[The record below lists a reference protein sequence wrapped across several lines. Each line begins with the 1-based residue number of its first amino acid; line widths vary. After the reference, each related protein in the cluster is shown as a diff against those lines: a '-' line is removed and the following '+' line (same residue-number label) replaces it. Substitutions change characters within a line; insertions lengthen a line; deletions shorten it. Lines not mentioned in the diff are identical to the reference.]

1 MYERVSRLL
10 IEKGARLVYTAS
22 RPVGTSLEGLFAEYP
37 SFHYEVSTNEKVAFE
52 LAFTGAVTGKK
63 VACILSTEGLYEAL
77 DPVMTSAYM
86 GVVGGFLVVCIRET
100 EEEVTPVGL
109 FSKLPLIVTETHEAL
124 VKAIDFAFD
133 ASERHHIPFIIQAT
147 PGKGED
153 ATTSPGGYGPL
164 PEPQPSHF
172 AKDPMRWAALP
183 QSRYRLHGELNT
195 KIELIREEFETY
207 GGNKLTLIGRTGLIT
222 DKEPDLL
229 ESGEDTDV
237 FHMETIFPLPTG
249 PVRGF
254 IDIMDRTVVS
264 EGRYPAIE
272 LQIPD
277 RSKVETVHSG
287 EPKDRAKREET
298 MYGFHVVR
306 DKLGPASS
314 INMAHGLK
322 TLDPD
327 RKVLAITFEDHF
339 FHSGMPALVN
349 TIYNGSSYVLL
360 ILTHKREDEIS
371 GMMEAWGLKNVF
383 HLENTSEVERYKD
396 ARELTVLLCKGII

>member
-1 MYERVSRLL
+1 M
-10 IEKGARLVYTAS
+10 IYTVS
-22 RPVGTSLEGLFAEYP
+22 RPVGASLERLNAEYP
-37 SFHYEVSTNEKVAFE
+37 SFHYEVSTNEKDAFD
-52 LAFTGAVTGKK
+52 LAYTGAVTEKK
-63 VACILSTEGLYEAL
+63 AACILSTEGLYEAL

-86 GVVGGFLVVCIRET
+86 GVIGGFLVVCIRET
-100 EEEVTPVGL
+100 EEEVTPVGP
-109 FSKLPLIVTETHEAL
+109 FSKLPLIVAETHEAL
-124 VKAIDFAFD
+124 ARAIDFAYD
-133 ASERHHIPFIIQAT
+133 ASERHQIPFIIQVT
-147 PGKGED
+147 PGKSD
-153 ATTSPGGYGPL
+153 DTTDGSGGYAPP
-164 PEPQPSHF
+164 PEPQPSRF
-172 AKDPMRWAALP
+172 IKDSSRWAALP
-183 QSRYRLHGELNT
+183 QSRYRLHGELNA
-195 KIELIREEFETY
+195 KIERIREEFETY
-207 GGNKLTLIGRTGLIT
+207 GGNKMTLKGQTGLIT
-222 DKEPDLL
+222 DKEPDPL
-229 ESGEDTDV
+229 ETGEDTDV
-237 FHMETIFPLPTG
+237 FHVETVFPLPTG

-254 IDIMDRTVVS
+254 IDIMDRTVLS
-264 EGRYPAIE
+264 EGRYPAME

-277 RSKVETVHSG
+277 RSRVESVHG
-287 EPKDRAKREET
+287 GPPKERAKKEET

-314 INMAHGLK
+314 INMAHGIT

-383 HLENTSEVERYKD
+383 HLASVSEVERYRD